1 MFLLSRNDK
10 SAAAK
15 VLIFCESKSMRP
27 IKLTGNFCLLTM
39 NQSEMPM
46 HRAFCVNKV
55 FLTVWR
61 HKLNLSFCRIYKH
74 LYISRLQYFL
84 R

>member
-1 MFLLSRNDK
+1 MFFLSRDDK
-10 SAAAK
+10 FAAAK

-46 HRAFCVNKV
+46 HRAFRVYKV

-61 HKLNLSFCRIYKH
+61 HKLNM
-74 LYISRLQYFL
+74 
-84 R
+84 